1 MGELTPAL
9 SILLPTLLAA
19 AGVAP
24 SPAGGAVALRVEFD
38 APAGCSGPDAF
49 YEGVLSR
56 MQQARRAAPGEDAV
70 RLGVRLTRVGNK
82 VRGQLRLMDAPGD
95 ADTRIVDGATCDE
108 VVEVLSLTA
117 ALALAWKPPPRPA
130 APPGPAP
137 TPVAPRGSSTGSK
150 AGTSAASAS
159 SVSSPATSASAS
171 ATPAPEV
178 TPEPPEQPPPA
189 PPAPASDVLTVKPPP
204 PVDASVR
211 RYRVGLGARGVAA
224 GVMSPSVSFGG
235 AVDVRFGKLDAD
247 GIGPSLGVSLLYVP
261 NDLLRT
267 ADDARVRLTAIAV
280 TGCPGWSA
288 GRVASIELCA
298 QVIGGGLEATG
309 LGVTNPQS
317 ASRSWWS
324 VGALLRVA
332 ARLGGGFSLELD
344 AGFTVPLVE
353 RRFIFTTPE
362 RTVGETPTI
371 APIVGLGIARV
382 L

>member
-1 MGELTPAL
+1 VGELTPVL
-9 SILLPTLLAA
+9 SILLSALLAA

-24 SPAGGAVALRVEFD
+24 SSTGGAIALRVEFD

-56 MQQARRAAPGEDAV
+56 MQQAHRAVPGEDAV

-82 VRGQLRLMDAPGD
+82 VRGQLRLIDAPGD
-95 ADTRIVDGATCDE
+95 ADTRTVDGATCDE

-130 APPGPAP
+130 ATPRPAP
-137 TPVAPRGSSTGSK
+137 PPVAPRGSATGSK
-150 AGTSAASAS
+150 VG
-159 SVSSPATSASAS
+159 SASAS
-171 ATPAPEV
+171 ASGASSPAAAPV
-178 TPEPPEQPPPA
+178 TPEPEITPTPAEEPPPA
-189 PPAPASDVLTVKPPP
+189 PPPASDVLTIKPQP
-204 PVDASVR
+204 PVDPSLR

-224 GVMSPSVSFGG
+224 GIVSPAVSFGG
-235 AVDVRFGKLDAD
+235 AVDLRLGKLDAD
-247 GIGPSLGVSLLYVP
+247 GIGPSLGVSFMYVP
-261 NDLLRT
+261 NDFLRT
-267 ADDARVRLTAIAV
+267 ADDARMRLMAIAV

-298 QVIGGGLEATG
+298 QMIGGGLQATG
-309 LGVTNPQS
+309 LGVTNPES
-317 ASRSWWS
+317 VTRSWWS

-332 ARLGGGFSLELD
+332 ARLGWGFSLELD
-344 AGFTVPLVE
+344 AGLTVPLVE
-353 RRFIFTTPE
+353 RRFIFRTPE
-362 RTVGETPTI
+362 RIVGETPTI

>member
-1 MGELTPAL
+1 MGELTPLL
-9 SILLPTLLAA
+9 SIVLPALVAA

-24 SPAGGAVALRVEFD
+24 ARTDGAIALRVEFD
-38 APAGCSGPDAF
+38 APAGCSGADAF

-56 MQQARRAAPGEDAV
+56 MQQAHRAAPDEDAV
-70 RLGVRLTRVGNK
+70 RLGVRLTRIGTK

-95 ADTRIVDGATCDE
+95 ADTRTVDGTTCDE

-117 ALALAWKPPPRPA
+117 ALALAWKPSPRPGPPPRPI
-130 APPGPAP
+130 P
-137 TPVAPRGSSTGSK
+137 TPVAPRGSSAGAK
-150 AGTSAASAS
+150 AGTSAASTSGAA
-159 SVSSPATSASAS
+159 SPAASAP

-178 TPEPPEQPPPA
+178 TAEPPAQPPPPA
-189 PPAPASDVLTVKPPP
+189 RPPSDVLTITPPP
-204 PVDASVR
+204 AVDPSQR
-211 RYRVGLGARGVAA
+211 RLRLVLGARGVAA
-224 GVMSPSVSFGG
+224 GVISPSVSFGG
-235 AVDVRFGKLDAD
+235 AVDLRIGKLDAD
-247 GIGPSLGVSLLYVP
+247 GLGPSLGMSFMYVP
-261 NDLLRT
+261 NDLLST
-267 ADDARVRLTAIAV
+267 ADDARVRWIAVAV

-288 GRVASIELCA
+288 GRVASIEPCA
-298 QVIGGGLEATG
+298 QIIGGSLEATG

-317 ASRSWWS
+317 VSRSWWS

-344 AGFTVPLVE
+344 AGLSVPLVE

-371 APIVGLGIARV
+371 APMVGLGIARV

>member
-1 MGELTPAL
+1 ML
-9 SILLPTLLAA
+9 SILLPALLAA

-24 SPAGGAVALRVEFD
+24 SSTGGAVALRVEFD

-56 MQQARRAAPGEDAV
+56 MQQAHRAAPGEDAV

-95 ADTRIVDGATCDE
+95 ADTRTVDGATCDE

-130 APPGPAP
+130 APPRPAP
-137 TPVAPRGSSTGSK
+137 TFVAPRGSSTGSK
-150 AGTSAASAS
+150 AGTASAS
-159 SVSSPATSASAS
+159 ASGDTSPATSAP
-171 ATPAPEV
+171 ATPEAEV
-178 TPEPPEQPPPA
+178 TPTPPEPPPPP
-189 PPAPASDVLTVKPPP
+189 PPASDVLTVKPQP
-204 PVDASVR
+204 PVDPSLR
-211 RYRVGLGARGVAA
+211 RYRLALGARGVAA

-235 AVDVRFGKLDAD
+235 AVDLRLGKLDAD
-247 GIGPSLGVSLLYVP
+247 GIGPSVGVSFMYVP
-261 NDLLRT
+261 NDFLRT
-267 ADDARVRLTAIAV
+267 ADDARVLLMAIAV
-280 TGCPGWSA
+280 TGCPGLSA
-288 GRVASIELCA
+288 GRVASIELCG
-298 QVIGGGLEATG
+298 QLIGGSLEATG
-309 LGVTNPQS
+309 LGVTNP
-317 ASRSWWS
+317 ASVTRSWWS

-344 AGFTVPLVE
+344 AGLSVPLVE
-353 RRFIFTTPE
+353 RRFRFTTPE

-371 APIVGLGIARV
+371 APMVGLGIARV

>member
-1 MGELTPAL
+1 ML
-9 SILLPTLLAA
+9 SILLPAVLAA

-24 SPAGGAVALRVEFD
+24 ASAGGAIALRVEFD

-56 MQQARRAAPGEDAV
+56 MQQAHRAAPGEDAV

-95 ADTRIVDGATCDE
+95 ADTRTVDGATCDE

-117 ALALAWKPPPRPA
+117 ALALAWKPPPRPV
-130 APPGPAP
+130 APPRAAV

-150 AGTSAASAS
+150 SGTAIIRRHIARDLGAADARARGH
-159 SVSSPATSASAS
+159 PHA
-171 ATPAPEV
+171 
-178 TPEPPEQPPPA
+178 PEPPPPP
-189 PPAPASDVLTVKPPP
+189 PPPASDVLTVKPQP
-204 PVDASVR
+204 PVDPSLR

-224 GVMSPSVSFGG
+224 GIMSPSVSFGG
-235 AVDVRFGKLDAD
+235 AVDLRFGKLDAD
-247 GIGPSLGVSLLYVP
+247 GIGPSVGASFMYVP
-261 NDLLRT
+261 NDFLRT
-267 ADDARVRLTAIAV
+267 ADDARVLLMAIAV
-280 TGCPGWSA
+280 TGCPGLSA
-288 GRVASIELCA
+288 GRVASIELCG
-298 QVIGGGLEATG
+298 QLIGGSLEATG
-309 LGVTNPQS
+309 LGVSNPQS
-317 ASRSWWS
+317 VTRSWWS

-344 AGFTVPLVE
+344 AGLSVPLVE

-371 APIVGLGIARV
+371 APMVGLGIARV

>member
-9 SILLPTLLAA
+9 SIVLPALLAA

-56 MQQARRAAPGEDAV
+56 MQQAHRAAPGEDAV

-95 ADTRIVDGATCDE
+95 ADTRTVDGATCDE

-130 APPGPAP
+130 ARP
-137 TPVAPRGSSTGSK
+137 TPPSVPPRGSSTGSK
-150 AGTSAASAS
+150 AGAPSSGVTSPGTSA
-159 SVSSPATSASAS
+159 PAT
-171 ATPAPEV
+171 PEPEV
-178 TPEPPEQPPPA
+178 TPTPPEPPPPP
-189 PPAPASDVLTVKPPP
+189 PPPPSDVLTVKPQPA
-204 PVDASVR
+204 VDPSPR

-235 AVDVRFGKLDAD
+235 AVDLRFGKLDAD
-247 GIGPSLGVSLLYVP
+247 GIGPSLGVSFMYVP
-261 NDLLRT
+261 NDFLRT
-267 ADDARVRLTAIAV
+267 ADDARVLLMAIAV
-280 TGCPGWSA
+280 TGCPGLSA
-288 GRVASIELCA
+288 GRVASIELCG
-298 QVIGGGLEATG
+298 QLIGGSLEATG

-317 ASRSWWS
+317 VTRSWWS

-344 AGFTVPLVE
+344 AGLSVPLVE

-371 APIVGLGIARV
+371 APVVGLGIARV